1 MDKLFVDGYMILKNV
16 VDKNNIDKLLNSL
29 DEYDLEP
36 RTDIEFKEENNET
49 LLSQKMNL
57 NEKIKVK
64 SMLDYLDKKIFVQ
77 QFFWNDM
84 STVRLSDFRSAY
96 KSVLDIYNKKE
107 VKETAN
113 VQTYLPGSFIKKHDD
128 GIVKDRFAVVLIP
141 LNSKPKGASGGDLIL
156 YTKEDKEIVIESNKG
171 DVVILDFT
179 QNNLKHQVTTVEDWC
194 RVSFVSFLFNC

>member
-16 VDKNNIDKLLNSL
+16 VDKNDIDKLLNSL

-84 STVRLSDFRSAY
+84 STVRLSDFKSAY

>member
-36 RTDIEFKEENNET
+36 RADIEFKEENNVT
-49 LLSQKMNL
+49 GLSQKMHM
-57 NEKIKVK
+57 NEKIKLK

-84 STVRLSDFRSAY
+84 STVRLSDFKSAY

-179 QNNLKHQVTTVEDWC
+179 QNNLKHQVTTLEDWC

>member
-36 RTDIEFKEENNET
+36 RADIEFKEENNET

-84 STVRLSDFRSAY
+84 STVRLSDFKSAY

>member
-36 RTDIEFKEENNET
+36 RADIEFKEENNET

-128 GIVKDRFAVVLIP
+128 GIVKDRFAVALIP

>member
-16 VDKNNIDKLLNSL
+16 VDKNDIDKLLNSL

-36 RTDIEFKEENNET
+36 RADIEFKEENNET

-84 STVRLSDFRSAY
+84 STVRLSDFKSAY
-96 KSVLDIYNKKE
+96 KSVLDIYNKKKVRE
-107 VKETAN
+107 VAN

-128 GIVKDRFAVVLIP
+128 GIVKDRFAVALIP

-179 QNNLKHQVTTVEDWC
+179 QNNLKHQVTRVEDWC

>member
-36 RTDIEFKEENNET
+36 RADIEFKEENNET

>member
-36 RTDIEFKEENNET
+36 RADIEFKEENNET

-84 STVRLSDFRSAY
+84 STVRLSDFKSAY

-128 GIVKDRFAVVLIP
+128 GIVKDRFAVALIP

>member
-16 VDKNNIDKLLNSL
+16 VDKNDIDKLLNSL

-36 RTDIEFKEENNET
+36 RADIEFKEENNET

-179 QNNLKHQVTTVEDWC
+179 QNNLKHQVTTLEDWC

>member
-16 VDKNNIDKLLNSL
+16 VDKNDIDKLLNSL

-36 RTDIEFKEENNET
+36 RADIEFKEENNET

-84 STVRLSDFRSAY
+84 STVRLSDFKSAY

>member
-16 VDKNNIDKLLNSL
+16 VDKNDIDKLLNSL

-36 RTDIEFKEENNET
+36 RADIEFKEENNET

>member
-84 STVRLSDFRSAY
+84 STVRLSDFKSAY

>member
-36 RTDIEFKEENNET
+36 RADIEFKEENNVT
-49 LLSQKMNL
+49 GLSQKMHM
-57 NEKIKVK
+57 NEKIKLK

-84 STVRLSDFRSAY
+84 STVRLSDFKSAY